1 MGNIMQKPFVA
12 PSLLS
17 CDFSAFGSELAK
29 AEKNGAGWIHFDV
42 MDGSFVPEIT
52 FGAKLVKDLR
62 GKSSGVFDVH
72 LMVNHP
78 ETQVKTFAESG
89 ADFITFHKESTV
101 HCHRVVEQIKSYG
114 KKAGISIVPSTPV
127 WEIEPLLPFVD
138 LVLVM
143 SVNPGY
149 SGQKMIRETLTKIT
163 ELQGLREV
171 GEYGY
176 LISVDGGVNE
186 STLPFV
192 MDTSPDVI
200 VSGSAF
206 FNSPEGFMKKLGGLI
221 ENYGNKVQRH

>member
-1 MGNIMQKPFVA
+1 MVNRIPKPLVA
-12 PSLLS
+12 PSVLS
-17 CDFSAFGSELAK
+17 CDFSAF
-29 AEKNGAGWIHFDV
+29 AEGVARAGKNGAPWIHFDV

-52 FGAKLVKDLR
+52 FGAKLVRDLR
-62 GKSSGVFDVH
+62 DKSSCVFDVH

-78 ETQVKTFAESG
+78 ETQIDSFAGSG
-89 ADFITFHKESTV
+89 ADYITFHKESTV
-101 HCHRVVEQIKSYG
+101 HCHRVVEQIKSCG

-149 SGQKMIRETLTKIT
+149 SGQKMIKETLSKIT
-163 ELQGLREV
+163 ELRGLREV
-171 GEYGY
+171 GEYNY

-186 STLPFV
+186 ATLPFV
-192 MDTSPDVI
+192 LEVSPDVI

-206 FNSPEGFMKKLGGLI
+206 FNSPEDFMKNLLELGKK
-221 ENYGNKVQRH
+221 Y

>member
-1 MGNIMQKPFVA
+1 MSVEKMQKPVIA
-12 PSLLS
+12 PSVLS
-17 CDFSAFGSELAK
+17 CDFSDFGAGLAK
-29 AEKNGAGWIHFDV
+29 AEKHGAGWIHFDI

-52 FGAKLVKDLR
+52 FGAKLVQDLR
-62 GKSSGVFDVH
+62 KKSGLVFDVH

-78 ETQVKTFAESG
+78 ETQIKAFAENG
-89 ADFITFHKESTV
+89 ADYITFHKESTV

-149 SGQKMIRETLTKIT
+149 SGQKMINETLSKIT
-163 ELQGLREV
+163 ELRGLREV
-171 GEYGY
+171 GDYDY
-176 LISVDGGVNE
+176 LISIDGGVNE
-186 STLPFV
+186 NTLPNV
-192 MDTSPDVI
+192 LAASPDVI

-206 FNSPEGFMKKLGGLI
+206 FNSPEEFMGKFQSLAGSAGTC
-221 ENYGNKVQRH
+221 

>member
-1 MGNIMQKPFVA
+1 MSWQRLKHK
-12 PSLLS
+12 L
-17 CDFSAFGSELAK
+17 SELF
-29 AEKNGAGWIHFDV
+29 NISIHFDV

-163 ELQGLREV
+163 ELRGLREV

>member
-1 MGNIMQKPFVA
+1 MKKGMLTPIVA
-12 PSLLS
+12 PSMLS
-17 CDFSAFGSELAK
+17 CDFSVFGEELAR
-29 AEKNGAGWIHFDV
+29 AERNGAGWIHFDV

-62 GKSSGVFDVH
+62 NKSRNVFDVH

-78 ETQVKTFAESG
+78 ETQIKTFADAG
-89 ADFITFHKESTV
+89 ADYITFHKESTV
-101 HCHRVVEQIKSYG
+101 HCHRVVEQIKSCG

-149 SGQKMIRETLTKIT
+149 SGQKMIKETLSKIT
-163 ELQGLREV
+163 ELRGLREV

-186 STLPFV
+186 STLPLV
-192 MDTSPDVI
+192 LEASPDVM

-206 FNSPEGFMKKLGGLI
+206 FNSPEDFMKKLGVLA
-221 ENYGNKVQRH
+221 ENHRIKG

>member
-1 MGNIMQKPFVA
+1 MENGMSKPLVA
-12 PSLLS
+12 PSMLS
-17 CDFSAFGSELAK
+17 CDFSVFGDGLAK
-29 AEKNGAGWIHFDV
+29 AEKNGAAWIHFDV

-62 GKSSGVFDVH
+62 NKSRNVFDVH

-78 ETQVKTFAESG
+78 ETQVKTFADAG
-89 ADFITFHKESTV
+89 ADYITFHKESTV

-149 SGQKMIRETLTKIT
+149 SGQKMIKETLSKIT
-163 ELQGLREV
+163 ELRGLREV
-171 GEYGY
+171 GEYNY

-186 STLPFV
+186 STLPLV
-192 MDTSPDVI
+192 LEAAPDVI

-206 FNSPEGFMKKLGGLI
+206 FSSPENFMKKLWGSGR
-221 ENYGNKVQRH
+221 KSRD